1 MSSALT
7 SLALIYG
14 QLSLLAFGGGASVVP
29 EMQRQLVEVQHWMT
43 AQEFAA
49 LYALAQAAPG
59 PNMLVCSLVGWRV
72 AGLPGALV
80 ATLGIAGPS
89 GLLTFA
95 VASAWDRF
103 REAPWRR
110 IVQSGISPL
119 TVGLVM
125 AGAVVLCRSTSTHW
139 SYAVMT
145 AASTTALLTTRLH
158 PLIVLA
164 AGASLGVLGVL
175 G

>member
-1 MSSALT
+1 MTKTLT

-14 QLSLLAFGGGASVVP
+14 QLSLLAFGGGNSVVP
-29 EMQRQLVEVQHWMT
+29 EMQRQLVDVQHWMT
-43 AQEFAA
+43 AREFAA

-59 PNMLVCSLVGWRV
+59 PNMLVCSLIGWRV

-80 ATLGIAGPS
+80 ATLGICGPS
-89 GLLTFA
+89 GLLTYA
-95 VASAWDRF
+95 VSSAWYRF

-110 IVQSGISPL
+110 IVQSGISAV

-145 AASTTALLTTRLH
+145 AASTTTLLTTRLH

-164 AGASLGVLGVL
+164 TGAALGVAGALG
-175 G
+175 